1 MVVQKEETNQKGEEE
16 SCRNEMIAPALLYC
30 LAFRVL
36 EQQHRNKRVNGQ
48 ERLEMVRV
56 KGGKEGETERKEH

>member
-36 EQQHRNKRVNGQ
+36 EQQQCNKRANGRERQ
-48 ERLEMVRV
+48 ERVRV
-56 KGGKEGETERKEH
+56 KGGKKGESERKEH